1 MPVYNI
7 TTDTGL
13 LLTLEADGNITY
25 NDVTAFLK
33 NRQKVALESLA
44 AGPQFRESGITS
56 KGRRRRTMEPS
67 KEFYSRSI
75 PAALNIPEDKFN
87 YSRSLPFG
95 LRSKLDFLQDQT
107 SKSAILRRE
116 YGEDNVASLNLGGNP
131 TLLFRDPETGEW
143 SLADSME
150 FEFADI
156 TADIVGDI
164 LPVGAGIL
172 SGTAALLASSPT
184 AVASVGTVPLA
195 TTAAAS
201 AAAEATVGAAQ
212 DVFAKKAFDLDTDLS
227 EIRDR
232 RAKEMA
238 VNFAIDLGTMKA
250 GKVFKG
256 LLGKEGVDVASKEVA
271 KTSEMLNRRV
281 PTYMMQGEEG
291 IKRSQDIA
299 SKFPD
304 STSAAFMEDVRD
316 AAGQRVINEF
326 GVEEL
331 SAEGSD
337 KIIRKGMGNMVKQ
350 TKDDIDK
357 IQSSLDNLAIE
368 KASVQASTEGQARSR
383 ASKEAKKAFDAELQR
398 KAKNV
403 VTTGDVS
410 PEKIGLKFQ
419 QRMASKYVEIESA
432 SRKAFED
439 AYFKMQN
446 ARASAS
452 ELSSVFGKIKNQAIL
467 DNEDDVIRVLAPT
480 GRTASGRA
488 VDSLEDI
495 AGESISFKQINEL
508 VQLIE
513 QKTKRGAAKP
523 GFNASSYR
531 KLADELRKKRAT
543 LLNRASPEARKA
555 FNAANKDFRNT
566 VLPFRESDIFK
577 SIRPEIG
584 QNYSKAINSA
594 SRGENVVLPKLSLGG
609 TEVISTALRNPKN
622 VKDFLRSS
630 GNSLEAKK
638 LLREAWLSSKGLTGG
653 QPIPR
658 SALKF
663 SPADLDIARSLWPAA
678 GEAGFNRKVET
689 LKRIAAFADSKDEVI
704 EGLTAETFNRIMN
717 EGVAK
722 SQRELAKI
730 GAEEI
735 AQKKALDKLTKS
747 QLVKLMGQGKI
758 PLPNNSTTMESLA
771 DGILKSNPSDVTKM
785 IKRMQGE
792 SPELFDSFKMAI
804 YQSLTRKA
812 GRGTDAAQMGKAGF
826 QLWNPGLM
834 SKELIAKED
843 QLIAILGKES
853 YQNIKA
859 MNDGIKRFSVQRG
872 AKPSGNVGAA
882 TSGTGISVFFS
893 QLPAA
898 VSDRFAKHIL
908 AAQIATP
915 FPFKKIL
922 SGDQYNKLMNRVISG
937 LFVGSNSTRALMD
950 DADAD
955 PEFRKKMTEM
965 YSEALGE

>member
-1 MPVYNI
+1 V
-7 TTDTGL
+7 
-13 LLTLEADGNITY
+13 
-25 NDVTAFLK
+25 V
-33 NRQKVALESLA
+33 
-44 AGPQFRESGITS
+44 
-56 KGRRRRTMEPS
+56 
-67 KEFYSRSI
+67 
-75 PAALNIPEDKFN
+75 
-87 YSRSLPFG
+87 
-95 LRSKLDFLQDQT
+95 
-107 SKSAILRRE
+107 
-116 YGEDNVASLNLGGNP
+116 
-131 TLLFRDPETGEW
+131 
-143 SLADSME
+143 
-150 FEFADI
+150 
-156 TADIVGDI
+156 
-164 LPVGAGIL
+164 
-172 SGTAALLASSPT
+172 
-184 AVASVGTVPLA
+184 
-195 TTAAAS
+195 
-201 AAAEATVGAAQ
+201 
-212 DVFAKKAFDLDTDLS
+212 
-227 EIRDR
+227 
-232 RAKEMA
+232 
-238 VNFAIDLGTMKA
+238 
-250 GKVFKG
+250 
-256 LLGKEGVDVASKEVA
+256 
-271 KTSEMLNRRV
+271 
-281 PTYMMQGEEG
+281 
-291 IKRSQDIA
+291 
-299 SKFPD
+299 
-304 STSAAFMEDVRD
+304 
-316 AAGQRVINEF
+316 NEF

-331 SAEGSD
+331 SPEASEN
-337 KIIRKGMGNMVKQ
+337 IIRKGMDNMIKQ
-350 TKDDIDK
+350 TKDDINK
-357 IQSSLDNLAIE
+357 IQSSLDNLAAE
-368 KASVQASTEGQARSR
+368 KASVQASTEGQARSQ

-410 PEKIGLKFQ
+410 PEKVGLKFQ
-419 QRMASKYVEIESA
+419 RMMAKKYVEIEAA
-432 SRKAFED
+432 SRQAFEE

-446 ARASAS
+446 IGASAG
-452 ELSSVFGKIKNQAIL
+452 ELSNVFGRIKNQAIL

-513 QKTKRGAAKP
+513 QKTKRGAATP

-555 FNAANKDFRNT
+555 FNAANRDFRNT

-594 SRGENVVLPKLSLGG
+594 SSGENVVIPKLSSGG

-622 VKDFLRSS
+622 VKDFLRAS

-638 LLREAWLSSKGLTGG
+638 LLRDAWLSSKGLTGG

-663 SPADLDIARSLWPAA
+663 SPADLDITRSLWPAA

-689 LKRIAAFADSKDEVI
+689 LKRIASFADSKDEFI

-717 EGVAK
+717 EGVGKA
-722 SQRELAKI
+722 QRDLAKI

-735 AQKKALDKLTKS
+735 TQKKALDKLTKS

-771 DGILKSNPSDVTKM
+771 DGILKSNPSDVTEM

-812 GRGTDAAQMGKAGF
+812 GRETDAAQMGKAGF
-826 QLWNPGLM
+826 QLWNPELM

-853 YQNIKA
+853 YQSIKA
-859 MNDGIKRFSVQRG
+859 MNDGIKRFSVRSG

-922 SGDQYNKLMNRVISG
+922 SGDQYNKLMNRIISG

-965 YSEALGE
+965 YSEVLGE